1 MKNSKKL
8 IALLLVLVMT
18 LTLAAC
24 KKEAVNPYAD
34 LADDYDA
41 LSEAVYEDVLG
52 GDNFAAVYEKAKTEA
67 KSVSERHAL
76 MAIAEAK
83 LMESAVMMPIYTQGG
98 NYAIGRTVPYST
110 SPVMWGNDS
119 ERYHS
124 ILVTTEPLTTADRD
138 ALKALYAEKKGSG
151 TWMDSAKAWLA
162 ENGYELKDSYTFF
175 YTGDPQTWDV
185 LATSKAVDSE
195 AIINTYDGLVEYDT
209 ENTLQPA
216 LAESWTNTVNA
227 DGTQTWTFKIRQGVK
242 WVDSQGR
249 EVADVKADDF
259 VAGMQ
264 HMMDAQGG
272 LEWLIEGVI
281 VNATEY
287 ISGEVTDFTQVGVK
301 AIDDATLEYT
311 LCAETPYFDTMLGY
325 GVFAPMSR
333 SFYESQGGKFG
344 AEYDPGAENYT
355 YGLSPENIAYC
366 GPYLV
371 ANYTAENMHVY
382 KANPT
387 YYNPSV
393 VNVQTITW
401 LYNDSSDP
409 LRAFNEMVA
418 GTTDASGLNSSSIE
432 AAKAQ
437 ALPEGYVSETGADNW
452 FDEFKY
458 VTSTNATSYMG
469 FYNVNRTAYANVND
483 GTVVSPKADNPEEQ
497 LRTTLAMQNVH
508 FRRAISFAFDR
519 GAYNAQSVG
528 EELKYV
534 SLRNTYT
541 PGNFVSL
548 AEDVTVDINGTATT
562 FPAGTLYGE
571 IMQAQIDADG
581 VKIKVWDPTLE
592 GGMGSTDGFD
602 GWYNADNAKAEM
614 EIAIKELKDAGVY
627 IDAENPIQIDLPYYS
642 ASESRT
648 NMGQV
653 YKQSLE
659 TILEGVQVNLVECVT
674 SDEWYYCGY
683 YTEAGNEANYDMY
696 DLSGWGPDYGDPQ
709 TYLDTFLSDY
719 AGYMVKCIGIY

>member
-41 LSEAVYEDVLG
+41 LSEAVYTDVLG
-52 GDNFAAVYEKAKTEA
+52 GENFADVYAKAKTEA
-67 KSVSERHAL
+67 TSVSERYAL

-83 LMESAVMMPIYTQGG
+83 LMESAVMIPLTTAGG

-119 ERYHS
+119 DRYHS

-138 ALKALYAEKKGSG
+138 ALKALYAEKKGTG
-151 TWMDSAKAWLA
+151 TWMESAKAWLA

-175 YTGDPQTWDV
+175 YSGDPQTWDV
-185 LATSKAVDSE
+185 LASSKAVDSS

-209 ENTLQPA
+209 ENVLQPA
-216 LAESWTNTVNA
+216 LAESWSSAVNA

-287 ISGEVTDFTQVGVK
+287 ISGEVTDFAEVGVK
-301 AIDDATLEYT
+301 AVDDYTLEYT
-311 LCAETPYFDTMLGY
+311 LCQETSYFDTMLGY

-344 AEYDPGAENYT
+344 AEYDPAAEGYT

-387 YYNPSV
+387 YYNPDV

-401 LYNDSSDP
+401 LYNDGSDT
-409 LRAFNEMVA
+409 LRSFNEMVA
-418 GTTDASGLNSSSIE
+418 GTTDAAGLNASSVE

-452 FDEFKY
+452 FDEFNY

-483 GTVVSPKADNPEEQ
+483 GTVVSPKADDAEEQ

-519 GAYNAQSVG
+519 ASQNAQDVG

-541 PGNFVSL
+541 PGNFVTLS
-548 AEDVTVDINGTATT
+548 EDVTVDINGTATT

-581 VKIKVWDPTLE
+581 VQIKVWDPE
-592 GGMGSTDGFD
+592 AEAGMGSTDGFD
-602 GWYNADNAKAEM
+602 GWYNPENAVAEM
-614 EIAIKELKDAGVY
+614 EIAIEELKDAGVY
-627 IDAENPIQIDLPYYS
+627 IDAENPIQIDLPFYS
-642 ASESRT
+642 ASETYT
-648 NMGQV
+648 NKAQV

-659 TILEGVQVNLVECVT
+659 SVLEGVKVNLVECVT
-674 SDEWYYCGY
+674 TDEWYYCGY
-683 YTEAGNEANYDMY
+683 YTEFGNEANYDMY

>member
-34 LADDYDA
+34 LAGDYDA
-41 LSEAVYEDVLG
+41 LSEAVYNDVLG
-52 GDNFAAVYEKAKTEA
+52 GENFADVYAKAKTEA
-67 KSVSERHAL
+67 KSVSERFAL

-83 LMESAVMMPIYTQGG
+83 LMESAVMMPIYTAGG

-110 SPVMWGNDS
+110 SPVMWGNDY

-138 ALKALYAEKKGSG
+138 TLKALYAEKKGTG

-175 YTGDPQTWDV
+175 YTGDPKTWDV

-272 LEWLIEGVI
+272 LEYLIEGVI
-281 VNATEY
+281 VNASEY
-287 ISGEVTDFTQVGVK
+287 IEGSVTDFTQVGVK
-301 AIDDATLEYT
+301 ATDEYTLEYT

-325 GVFAPMSR
+325 GLFAPMSR

-401 LYNDSSDP
+401 LYNDNSDP

-418 GTTDASGLNSSSIE
+418 GTTDAAGLNSSAIE

-437 ALPEGYVSETGADNW
+437 ALPEGYVSESGADNW

-458 VTSTNATSYMG
+458 ITSTNATSYMG

-483 GTVVSPKADNPEEQ
+483 GAVVSPKADNPEEQ

-508 FRRAISFAFDR
+508 FRRAISMAFDR

-541 PGNFVSL
+541 PGNFVQL

-562 FPAGTLYGE
+562 FPANTLYGE

-581 VKIKVWDPTLE
+581 VKIKVWDPTME
-592 GGMGSTDGFD
+592 AGMGSTDGFD

-614 EIAIKELKDAGVY
+614 EIAIKELKEVGVY

-648 NMGQV
+648 NMGQA

-659 TILEGVQVNLVECVT
+659 SVLEGVKVNLVECVT
-674 SDEWYYCGY
+674 TDEWYYCGY
-683 YTEAGNEANYDMY
+683 DTSYGNEANYDMY

-709 TYLDTFLSDY
+709 TYLDTFLGDY

>member
-34 LADDYDA
+34 LAGDYDA
-41 LSEAVYEDVLG
+41 LSEAVYNDVLG
-52 GDNFAAVYEKAKTEA
+52 GENFADVYAKAKTEA
-67 KSVSERHAL
+67 KSVSERYAL

-83 LMESAVMMPIYTQGG
+83 LMESAVMMPIYTDGG

-110 SPVMWGNDS
+110 SPVMWGNDYK
-119 ERYHS
+119 RYHS

-138 ALKALYAEKKGSG
+138 ALKGLYAEKRGTG

-216 LAESWTNTVNA
+216 LAESWSNTVNA
-227 DGTQTWTFKIRQGVK
+227 DGTQTWPFKIRQGVK

-272 LEWLIEGVI
+272 LESLIKGVI

-301 AIDDATLEYT
+301 ATDDYTLEYT

-325 GVFAPMSR
+325 GLFAPMSR

-401 LYNDSSDP
+401 LYNDNSDP

-418 GTTDASGLNSSSIE
+418 GTTDAAGLNSSAIE

-437 ALPEGYVSETGADNW
+437 ALPEGYVSESGADNW
-452 FDEFKY
+452 YDEFKY
-458 VTSTNATSYMG
+458 ITSTNSTSYMG

-483 GTVVSPKADNPEEQ
+483 GAVVSPKADNAEEQ

-541 PGNFVSL
+541 PGNFVQL

-562 FPAGTLYGE
+562 FPASTLYGE

-581 VKIKVWDPTLE
+581 VKIKVWDPTME
-592 GGMGSTDGFD
+592 AGMGSTDGFD

-614 EIAIKELKDAGVY
+614 EIAIKELKEVGVY

-648 NMGQV
+648 NMAQV

-659 TILEGVQVNLVECVT
+659 SILEGVKVNLTECVT
-674 SDEWYYCGY
+674 ADEWYYCGY
-683 YTEAGNEANYDMY
+683 YTESGNEANYDMY
-696 DLSGWGPDYGDPQ
+696 DLAGWGPDYGDPQ
-709 TYLDTFLSDY
+709 SYLDTMLPGY
-719 AGYMVKCIGIY
+719 IGYMTKSIGLF

>member
-34 LADDYDA
+34 LAGDYDA
-41 LSEAVYEDVLG
+41 LSEAVYTDVLG
-52 GDNFAAVYEKAKTEA
+52 GENFADVYAKAKTEA
-67 KSVSERHAL
+67 KSVSERYAL

-83 LMESAVMMPIYTQGG
+83 LMESAVMMPIYTAGG

-119 ERYHS
+119 ERFHS

-138 ALKALYAEKKGSG
+138 ALKALYAEKRGTG

-195 AIINTYDGLVEYDT
+195 AIINTYDGLVEYDN
-209 ENTLQPA
+209 EGVLQPA
-216 LAESWTNTVNA
+216 LAESWSNTVNA

-272 LEWLIEGVI
+272 LEWLIQGVI
-281 VNATEY
+281 VNASEY
-287 ISGEVTDFTQVGVK
+287 IEGSVTDFAQVGVK
-301 AIDDATLEYT
+301 ATDEYTLEYT

-325 GVFAPMSR
+325 GLFAPMSR

-418 GTTDASGLNSSSIE
+418 GTTDAAGLNSSAIE

-437 ALPEGYVSETGADNW
+437 ALPEGYVSESGADNW

-458 VTSTNATSYMG
+458 ITSTNATSYMG

-483 GTVVSPKADNPEEQ
+483 GAVVSPKADNAEEQ

-541 PGNFVSL
+541 PGNFVKL

-562 FPAGTLYGE
+562 FPANTLYGE

-581 VKIKVWDPTLE
+581 VKIKVWDPTME
-592 GGMGSTDGFD
+592 AGMGSTDGFD

-614 EIAIKELKDAGVY
+614 EIAIKELKEVGVY

-648 NMGQV
+648 NMAQV

-659 TILEGVQVNLVECVT
+659 SILEGVKVNLTECVT

-683 YTEAGNEANYDMY
+683 YTESGNEANYDMY

-709 TYLDTFLSDY
+709 TYLDTFLDEY

>member
-34 LADDYDA
+34 LAGDYDA
-41 LSEAVYEDVLG
+41 LSEAVYNDVLG
-52 GDNFAAVYEKAKTEA
+52 GENFADVYAKAKTEA
-67 KSVSERHAL
+67 KSVSERFAL

-83 LMESAVMMPIYTQGG
+83 LMESAVMMPIYTDGG

-110 SPVMWGNDS
+110 SPVMWGNDYK
-119 ERYHS
+119 RYHS

-138 ALKALYAEKKGSG
+138 ALKGLYAEKRGTG

-216 LAESWTNTVNA
+216 LAESWSNTVNA

-272 LEWLIEGVI
+272 LESLIKGVI

-301 AIDDATLEYT
+301 ATDDYTLEYT

-325 GVFAPMSR
+325 GLFAPMSR

-401 LYNDSSDP
+401 LYNDNSDP

-418 GTTDASGLNSSSIE
+418 GTTDAAGLNSSAIE

-437 ALPEGYVSETGADNW
+437 ALPEGYVSESGADNW
-452 FDEFKY
+452 YDEFKY
-458 VTSTNATSYMG
+458 ITSTNATSYMG

-483 GTVVSPKADNPEEQ
+483 GAVVSPKADNAEEQ

-541 PGNFVSL
+541 PGNFVKL

-562 FPAGTLYGE
+562 FPANTLYGE

-581 VKIKVWDPTLE
+581 VKIKVWDPTME
-592 GGMGSTDGFD
+592 AGMGSTDGFD

-614 EIAIKELKDAGVY
+614 EIAIKELKDVGVY

-648 NMGQV
+648 NMAQV

-659 TILEGVQVNLVECVT
+659 SILEGVKVNLTECVT

-683 YTEAGNEANYDMY
+683 YTESGNEANYDMY

-709 TYLDTFLSDY
+709 TYLDTFLDEY

>member
-34 LADDYDA
+34 LAGDYDA
-41 LSEAVYEDVLG
+41 LSEAVYNDVLG
-52 GDNFAAVYEKAKTEA
+52 GENFADVYAKAKTEA
-67 KSVSERHAL
+67 KSVSERFAL

-83 LMESAVMMPIYTQGG
+83 LMESAVMMPIYTDGG

-110 SPVMWGNDS
+110 SPVMWGNDYK
-119 ERYHS
+119 RYHS

-138 ALKALYAEKKGSG
+138 ALKGLYAEKRGTG

-216 LAESWTNTVNA
+216 LAESWSNTVNA

-272 LEWLIEGVI
+272 LESLIKGVI

-301 AIDDATLEYT
+301 ATDDYTLEYT

-325 GVFAPMSR
+325 GLFAPMSR

-401 LYNDSSDP
+401 LYNDNSDP

-418 GTTDASGLNSSSIE
+418 GTTDAAGLNSSAIE

-437 ALPEGYVSETGADNW
+437 ALPEGYVSESGADNW
-452 FDEFKY
+452 YDEFKY
-458 VTSTNATSYMG
+458 ITSTNATSYMG

-483 GTVVSPKADNPEEQ
+483 GAVVSPKADNAEEQ

-541 PGNFVSL
+541 PGNFVKL
-548 AEDVTVDINGTATT
+548 TEDVTVDINGTATT
-562 FPAGTLYGE
+562 FPANTLYGE

-581 VKIKVWDPTLE
+581 VKIKVWDPTME
-592 GGMGSTDGFD
+592 AGMGSTDGFD

-614 EIAIKELKDAGVY
+614 EIAIKELKEVGVY

-648 NMGQV
+648 NMAQV

-659 TILEGVQVNLVECVT
+659 SILEGVKVNLTECVT
-674 SDEWYYCGY
+674 ADEWYYCGY
-683 YTEAGNEANYDMY
+683 YTESGNEANYDMY

-709 TYLDTFLSDY
+709 TYLDTFLDEY

>member
-34 LADDYDA
+34 LAGDYDA
-41 LSEAVYEDVLG
+41 LSEAVYTDVLG
-52 GDNFAAVYEKAKTEA
+52 GENFADVYAKAKTEA
-67 KSVSERHAL
+67 KSVSERYAL

-83 LMESAVMMPIYTQGG
+83 LMESAVMMPIYTAGG

-119 ERYHS
+119 ERFHS

-138 ALKALYAEKKGSG
+138 ALKALYAELKGTG

-216 LAESWTNTVNA
+216 LAESWSNTVNA

-272 LEWLIEGVI
+272 LEWLIQGVI
-281 VNATEY
+281 VNASEY
-287 ISGEVTDFTQVGVK
+287 IEGSVTDFAQVGVK
-301 AIDDATLEYT
+301 ATDEYTLEYT

-325 GVFAPMSR
+325 GLFAPMSR

-418 GTTDASGLNSSSIE
+418 GTTDAAGLNSSAIE

-437 ALPEGYVSETGADNW
+437 ALPEGYVSESGADNW
-452 FDEFKY
+452 YDEFKY
-458 VTSTNATSYMG
+458 ITSTNATSYMG

-483 GTVVSPKADNPEEQ
+483 GAVVSPKADNAEEQ

-541 PGNFVSL
+541 PGNFVKL

-562 FPAGTLYGE
+562 FPANTLYGE

-581 VKIKVWDPTLE
+581 VKIKVWDPTME
-592 GGMGSTDGFD
+592 AGMGSTDGFD

-614 EIAIKELKDAGVY
+614 EIAIKELKDVGVY

-648 NMGQV
+648 NMAQV

-659 TILEGVQVNLVECVT
+659 SILEGVKVNLTECVT

-683 YTEAGNEANYDMY
+683 YTESGNEANYDMY

-709 TYLDTFLSDY
+709 TYLDTFLDEY

>member
-34 LADDYDA
+34 LAGDYDA
-41 LSEAVYEDVLG
+41 LSEAVYNDVLG
-52 GDNFAAVYEKAKTEA
+52 GENFADVYAKAKTEA
-67 KSVSERHAL
+67 KSVSERFAL

-83 LMESAVMMPIYTQGG
+83 LMESAVMMPIYTSGG

-110 SPVMWGNDS
+110 SPVMWGNDY

-138 ALKALYAEKKGSG
+138 TLKALYAEKKGTG

-175 YTGDPQTWDV
+175 YTGDPKTWDV

-242 WVDSQGR
+242 WVDSQDR

-272 LEWLIEGVI
+272 LEYLIEGVI
-281 VNATEY
+281 VNASEY
-287 ISGEVTDFTQVGVK
+287 IEGSVTDFTQVGVK
-301 AIDDATLEYT
+301 ATDEYTLEYT

-325 GVFAPMSR
+325 GLFAPMSR

-418 GTTDASGLNSSSIE
+418 GTTDAAGLNSSAIE

-437 ALPEGYVSETGADNW
+437 ALPEGYVSESGADNW
-452 FDEFKY
+452 YDEFKY
-458 VTSTNATSYMG
+458 ITSTNATSYMG

-483 GTVVSPKADNPEEQ
+483 GAVVSPKADNVEEQ

-508 FRRAISFAFDR
+508 FRRAISMAFDR

-541 PGNFVSL
+541 PGNFVQL

-562 FPAGTLYGE
+562 FPANTLYGE

-581 VKIKVWDPTLE
+581 VKIKVWDPTME
-592 GGMGSTDGFD
+592 AGMGSTDGFD

-614 EIAIKELKDAGVY
+614 EIAIKELKDVGVY

-648 NMGQV
+648 NMGQA

-659 TILEGVQVNLVECVT
+659 SVLEGVKVNLVECVT
-674 SDEWYYCGY
+674 TDEWYYCGY
-683 YTEAGNEANYDMY
+683 DTSYGNEANYDMY

-709 TYLDTFLSDY
+709 TYLDTFLGDY

>member
-34 LADDYDA
+34 LAGDYDA
-41 LSEAVYEDVLG
+41 LSEAVYNDVLG
-52 GDNFAAVYEKAKTEA
+52 GENFADVYAKAKTEA
-67 KSVSERHAL
+67 KSVSERFAL

-83 LMESAVMMPIYTQGG
+83 LMESAVMMPIYTAGG

-119 ERYHS
+119 ERFHS

-138 ALKALYAEKKGSG
+138 ALKGLYAEKKGTG

-175 YTGDPQTWDV
+175 YSGDPKTWDV

-281 VNATEY
+281 VNASEY
-287 ISGEVTDFTQVGVK
+287 ISGEVTDFAEVGVK
-301 AIDDATLEYT
+301 ATDDYTLEYT

-325 GVFAPMSR
+325 GLFAPMSR

-418 GTTDASGLNSSSIE
+418 GTTDAAGLNSSAIE

-437 ALPEGYVSETGADNW
+437 ALPEGYVSESGADNW

-458 VTSTNATSYMG
+458 ITSTNATSYMG

-483 GTVVSPKADNPEEQ
+483 GAVVSPKADNPEEQ

-508 FRRAISFAFDR
+508 FRRAISMAFDR

-541 PGNFVSL
+541 PGNFVQL

-562 FPAGTLYGE
+562 FPANTLYGE

-581 VKIKVWDPTLE
+581 VKIKVWDPEAEAGL
-592 GGMGSTDGFD
+592 GSTDGFD

-614 EIAIKELKDAGVY
+614 EIAIKELKEVGVY

-648 NMGQV
+648 NMGQA

-659 TILEGVQVNLVECVT
+659 SVLEGVKVNLVECVT
-674 SDEWYYCGY
+674 TDEWYYCGY
-683 YTEAGNEANYDMY
+683 DTSYGNEANYDMY

-709 TYLDTFLSDY
+709 TYLDTFLGDY

>member
-34 LADDYDA
+34 LAGDYDA
-41 LSEAVYEDVLG
+41 LSEAVYNDVLG
-52 GDNFAAVYEKAKTEA
+52 GENFADVYAKAKTEA

-83 LMESAVMMPIYTQGG
+83 LMESAVMMPIYTDGG

-110 SPVMWGNDS
+110 SPVMWGNDYK
-119 ERYHS
+119 RYHS

-138 ALKALYAEKKGSG
+138 ALKGLYAEKRGTG

-216 LAESWTNTVNA
+216 LAESWSNTVNA

-272 LEWLIEGVI
+272 LESLIKGVI

-301 AIDDATLEYT
+301 ATDDYTLEYT
-311 LCAETPYFDTMLGY
+311 QSAETPYFDTMLGY
-325 GVFAPMSR
+325 GLFAPMSR

-401 LYNDSSDP
+401 LYNDNSDP

-418 GTTDASGLNSSSIE
+418 GTTDAAGLNSSAIE

-437 ALPEGYVSETGADNW
+437 ALPEGYVSESGADNW
-452 FDEFKY
+452 YDEFKY
-458 VTSTNATSYMG
+458 ITSTNSTSYMG

-483 GTVVSPKADNPEEQ
+483 GAVVSPKADNAEEQ

-541 PGNFVSL
+541 PGNFVQL

-581 VKIKVWDPTLE
+581 VKIKVWDPE
-592 GGMGSTDGFD
+592 AEAGMGSTDGFD

-614 EIAIKELKDAGVY
+614 EIAIKELKEVGVY

-648 NMGQV
+648 NMAQV

-659 TILEGVQVNLVECVT
+659 SILEGVKVNLTECVT
-674 SDEWYYCGY
+674 ADEWYYCGY
-683 YTEAGNEANYDMY
+683 YTESGNEANYDMY
-696 DLSGWGPDYGDPQ
+696 DLAGWGPDYGDPQ
-709 TYLDTFLSDY
+709 TYLDTFLDEY

>member
-34 LADDYDA
+34 LAGDYDA
-41 LSEAVYEDVLG
+41 LSEAVYNDVLG
-52 GDNFAAVYEKAKTEA
+52 GENFADVYAKAKTEA
-67 KSVSERHAL
+67 KSVSERFAL

-83 LMESAVMMPIYTQGG
+83 LMESAVMMPIYTDGG

-110 SPVMWGNDS
+110 SPVMWGNDYK
-119 ERYHS
+119 RYHS

-138 ALKALYAEKKGSG
+138 ALKALYAEKRGTG

-272 LEWLIEGVI
+272 LESLIKGVI

-301 AIDDATLEYT
+301 ATDDYTLEYT

-325 GVFAPMSR
+325 GLFAPMSR

-418 GTTDASGLNSSSIE
+418 GTTDASGLNSSAIE

-437 ALPEGYVSETGADNW
+437 ALPEGYVSESGADNW
-452 FDEFKY
+452 YDEFKY
-458 VTSTNATSYMG
+458 ITSTNATSYMG

-483 GTVVSPKADNPEEQ
+483 GAVVSPKADNVEEQ

-541 PGNFVSL
+541 PGNFVML

-562 FPAGTLYGE
+562 FPANTLYGE

-581 VKIKVWDPTLE
+581 VKIKVWDPTME
-592 GGMGSTDGFD
+592 SGMGSTDGFD

-614 EIAIKELKDAGVY
+614 EIAIKELKEVGVY

-648 NMGQV
+648 NMAQV

-659 TILEGVQVNLVECVT
+659 SILEGVKVNLTECVT
-674 SDEWYYCGY
+674 ADEWYYCGY
-683 YTEAGNEANYDMY
+683 YTESGNEANYDMY

-709 TYLDTFLSDY
+709 TYLDTFLDEY

>member
-34 LADDYDA
+34 LAGDYDA
-41 LSEAVYEDVLG
+41 LSEAVYNDVLG
-52 GDNFAAVYEKAKTEA
+52 GENFADVYAKAKTEA
-67 KSVSERHAL
+67 KSVSERYAL

-83 LMESAVMMPIYTQGG
+83 LMESAVMMPIYTAGG

-119 ERYHS
+119 ERFHS

-138 ALKALYAEKKGSG
+138 ALKALYAEKRGTG

-175 YTGDPQTWDV
+175 YSGDPKTWDV

-281 VNATEY
+281 VNASEY
-287 ISGEVTDFTQVGVK
+287 ISGEVTDFAQVGVK
-301 AIDDATLEYT
+301 ATDDYTLEYT

-325 GVFAPMSR
+325 GLFAPMSR

-437 ALPEGYVSETGADNW
+437 ALPEGYVSESGADNW

-458 VTSTNATSYMG
+458 ITSTNATSYMG

-483 GTVVSPKADNPEEQ
+483 GAVVSPKADNVEEQ

-541 PGNFVSL
+541 PGNFVQL

-562 FPAGTLYGE
+562 FPANTLYGE

-581 VKIKVWDPTLE
+581 VKIKVWDPEAEAGL
-592 GGMGSTDGFD
+592 GSTDGFD

-614 EIAIKELKDAGVY
+614 EIAIKELKDVGVY

-648 NMGQV
+648 NMAQV

-659 TILEGVQVNLVECVT
+659 SILEGVKVNLTECVT

-683 YTEAGNEANYDMY
+683 YTESGNEANYDMY

-709 TYLDTFLSDY
+709 TYLDTFLGDY

>member
-34 LADDYDA
+34 LAGDYDA
-41 LSEAVYEDVLG
+41 LSEAVYNDVLG
-52 GDNFAAVYEKAKTEA
+52 GENFADVYAKAKTEA
-67 KSVSERHAL
+67 KSVSERYAL

-83 LMESAVMMPIYTQGG
+83 LMESAVMMPIYTDGG

-110 SPVMWGNDS
+110 SPVMWGNDYK
-119 ERYHS
+119 RYHS

-138 ALKALYAEKKGSG
+138 ALKGLYAEKRGTG

-216 LAESWTNTVNA
+216 LAESWSNTVNA

-272 LEWLIEGVI
+272 LESLIKGVI

-301 AIDDATLEYT
+301 ATDDYTLEYT

-325 GVFAPMSR
+325 GLFAPMSR

-401 LYNDSSDP
+401 LYNDNSDP

-418 GTTDASGLNSSSIE
+418 GTTDAAGLNSSAIE

-437 ALPEGYVSETGADNW
+437 ALPEGYVSESGADNW
-452 FDEFKY
+452 YDEFKY
-458 VTSTNATSYMG
+458 ITSTNSTSYMG

-483 GTVVSPKADNPEEQ
+483 GAVVSPKADNAEEQ

-528 EELKYV
+528 DELKYV

-541 PGNFVSL
+541 PGNFVKL
-548 AEDVTVDINGTATT
+548 TEDVTVDINGTATT
-562 FPAGTLYGE
+562 FPASTLYGE
-571 IMQAQIDADG
+571 IMPAQIDADG
-581 VKIKVWDPTLE
+581 VKIKVWDPTME
-592 GGMGSTDGFD
+592 AGMGSTDGFD

-614 EIAIKELKDAGVY
+614 EIAIKELKEVGVY

-648 NMGQV
+648 NMAQV

-659 TILEGVQVNLVECVT
+659 SILEGVKVNLTECVT
-674 SDEWYYCGY
+674 ADEWYYCGY
-683 YTEAGNEANYDMY
+683 YTESGNEANYDMY
-696 DLSGWGPDYGDPQ
+696 DLAGWGPDYGDPQ
-709 TYLDTFLSDY
+709 TYLDTFLDEY

>member
-34 LADDYDA
+34 LAGDYDA
-41 LSEAVYEDVLG
+41 LSEAVYNDVLG
-52 GDNFAAVYEKAKTEA
+52 GENFADVYAKAKTEA
-67 KSVSERHAL
+67 KSVSERYAL

-83 LMESAVMMPIYTQGG
+83 LMESAVMMPIYTDGG

-110 SPVMWGNDS
+110 SPVMWGNDYK
-119 ERYHS
+119 RYHS

-138 ALKALYAEKKGSG
+138 ALKGLYAEKRGTG

-216 LAESWTNTVNA
+216 LAESWSNTVNA
-227 DGTQTWTFKIRQGVK
+227 DGTQTWTFKIHQGVK

-272 LEWLIEGVI
+272 LESLIKGVI

-301 AIDDATLEYT
+301 ATDDYTLEYT

-325 GVFAPMSR
+325 GLFAPMSR

-418 GTTDASGLNSSSIE
+418 GTTDAAGLNSSAIE

-437 ALPEGYVSETGADNW
+437 ALPEGYVSESGADNW
-452 FDEFKY
+452 YDEFKY
-458 VTSTNATSYMG
+458 ITSTNSTSYMG

-483 GTVVSPKADNPEEQ
+483 GAVVSPKADNAEEQ

-541 PGNFVSL
+541 PGNFVQL

-562 FPAGTLYGE
+562 FPASTLYGE

-581 VKIKVWDPTLE
+581 VKIKVWDPTME
-592 GGMGSTDGFD
+592 AGMGSTDGFD

-614 EIAIKELKDAGVY
+614 EIAIKELKEVGVY

-648 NMGQV
+648 NMAQV

-659 TILEGVQVNLVECVT
+659 SILEGVKVNLTECVT
-674 SDEWYYCGY
+674 ADEWYYCGY
-683 YTEAGNEANYDMY
+683 YTESGNEANYDMY
-696 DLSGWGPDYGDPQ
+696 DLAGWGPDYGDPQ
-709 TYLDTFLSDY
+709 TYLYTFLGDN